1 MFKAELR
8 RAITPSKMFI
18 GFAATLFLY
27 FFTFNYMSW
36 INIVKFPSN
45 SMLYWM
51 EVMHLE
57 TVTARSLLP
66 IAAALPY
73 AASIASDIDNRFYM
87 QAINRSSYN
96 RFAMSRY
103 MTAGITGGLILSLSR
118 LALLVLLSCHVPF
131 FMPDDLEFVST
142 FHAWMI
148 NNNYPALFI
157 ASQVLFQFIFG
168 FWAAGLSLC
177 TATVTSQKGVIYT
190 FTTLVIFAATQLFGF
205 NVQDFSAGYS
215 RISYTQTNPFAVPLI
230 IISIGVTLSGVIYL
244 LFYFSLKRRIKI

>member
-1 MFKAELR
+1 MFNAELR
-8 RAITPSKMFI
+8 RAMTPVKLLI

-27 FFTFNYMSW
+27 FFSFNYTSW
-36 INIVKFPSN
+36 INIVKYPSN

-57 TVTARSLLP
+57 MVTARSLLP

-73 AASIASDIDNRFYM
+73 AASIALDINNRFYM
-87 QAINRSSYN
+87 QAINRSSYS

-103 MTAGITGGLILSLSR
+103 MAAGMTGGLILSLSR
-118 LALLVLLSCHVPF
+118 LALLVVLSYSVPIYILS
-131 FMPDDLEFVST
+131 DLEYVST

-157 ASQVLFQFIFG
+157 ISQVLFQFIFG

-190 FTTLVIFAATQLFGF
+190 FTTLMIFAATQLFGF
-205 NVQDFSAGYS
+205 NIQDFSAGYS

-230 IISIGVTLSGVIYL
+230 IISIGVTLSGVIYVI
-244 LFYFSLKRRIKI
+244 FHFSLKRRIKI